1 MTARQDS
8 RRTPDPYLAGLTM
21 LARREL
27 SAAQVRERLERKGF
41 GRDQVEPALR
51 RLRRAGALDDRRAAH
66 ALAHR
71 SAHVRMHGRLRAVRE
86 IERRGIDRELAA
98 SAVDEAYRG
107 IDEDALIARA
117 LARRRRGQVESGA
130 ERRRLHRYLVRQG
143 FDGAAAAAAL
153 RTRTRAAPPGDGG

>member
-1 MTARQDS
+1 M
-8 RRTPDPYLAGLTM
+8 PDPYLAGLTM

-41 GRDQVEPALR
+41 SGDQVEPALR
-51 RLRRAGALDDRRAAH
+51 RLQRAGALDDRRAAH

-98 SAVDEAYRG
+98 SAVDEIYREL
-107 IDEDALIARA
+107 DEGALIARA
-117 LARRRRGQVESGA
+117 LARRRRGPVESGA
-130 ERRRLHRYLVRQG
+130 ELRRLHRYLVRQG
-143 FDGAAAAAAL
+143 FDGAAATAAL

>member
-1 MTARQDS
+1 
-8 RRTPDPYLAGLTM
+8 M

-98 SAVDEAYRG
+98 RAVDEAYRG

>member
-1 MTARQDS
+1 
-8 RRTPDPYLAGLTM
+8 M

-51 RLRRAGALDDRRAAH
+51 RLQRAGALDDRRAAH

-98 SAVDEAYRG
+98 SAVDEAYRR

-117 LARRRRGQVESGA
+117 LARRRRGPAESGA